1 MTSLLEQEI
10 HSQPEVIA
18 RLLDRQRDVIGEIA
32 GRLPAFDYALIAAR
46 GSSDHAATY
55 AKYAWAGLTGYPVAL
70 ATPSLH
76 TLYGTPPRMGGALVV
91 GISQS
96 GQSPDIVAV
105 LEEGKRQ
112 GRPTL
117 AITNDGTSPLAAAA
131 DHVIELHAGPERSVA
146 ATKTYTAQLTVMALL
161 AAALSGNAER
171 MAELQQLPEALTL
184 TLAATAQAA
193 AHHAERYRYME
204 HCVII
209 GRGFNYAT
217 AFELSLKLKELTY
230 VVANA
235 YSSADFRHGPI
246 AMIAPGAP
254 VVLIMPNGA
263 TYDDMVA
270 LAHELKARHAELL
283 IVSDRSDARELAT
296 TFLPLGVSLPEW
308 LSPIAAIVPGQ
319 LLALNLALAKGFVPD
334 QPRGLQKVTLTR

>member
-18 RLLDRQRDVIGEIA
+18 RLLDQQTTAVAEIVK
-32 GRLPAFDYALIAAR
+32 RLPAFDYALLAAR
-46 GSSDHAATY
+46 GSSDHAASY
-55 AKYAWAGLTGYPVAL
+55 AKYAWAGLAGYPVAL

-76 TLYGTPPRMGGALVV
+76 TLYHAPSRMAGALVV

-117 AITNDGTSPLAAAA
+117 AITNDGSSPLAAVA

-161 AAALSGNAER
+161 AASLSGKAER
-171 MAELQQLPEALTL
+171 LAELQQLPQALEQTL
-184 TLAATAQAA
+184 LGAANAAQQAL
-193 AHHAERYRYME
+193 RYRYME
-204 HCVII
+204 YCVVI
-209 GRGFNYAT
+209 GRGYNMAT

-246 AMIAPGAP
+246 AMISPGAP
-254 VVLIMPNGA
+254 VVLIMPQGA
-263 TYDDMVA
+263 VFDDMTA
-270 LAHELKARHAELL
+270 LARQLRERNAELL
-283 IVSDRSDARELAT
+283 IISDRHDARALAT
-296 TFLPLGVSLPEW
+296 TFLPLSGSLPEW

-319 LLALNLALAKGFVPD
+319 LLALHLALVKGFTPD
-334 QPRGLQKVTLTR
+334 TPRGLQKVTLTR